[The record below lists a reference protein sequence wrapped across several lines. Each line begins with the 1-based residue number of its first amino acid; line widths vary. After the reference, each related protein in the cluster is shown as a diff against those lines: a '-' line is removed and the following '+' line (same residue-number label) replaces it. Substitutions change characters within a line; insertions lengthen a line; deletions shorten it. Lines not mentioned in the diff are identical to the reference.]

1 MVKWWLR
8 STLHNGPRLHDIPK
22 TIEITADKHTSARHS
37 TVIFGRDLINKIYHY
52 SDDYLVIRVD
62 YY

>member
-1 MVKWWLR
+1 MI
-8 STLHNGPRLHDIPK
+8 SQK
-22 TIEITADKHTSARHS
+22 TIEIIADKHTSARHS

-52 SDDYLVIRVD
+52 GDDYLVIRVD